1 MDKIAGIDFG
11 ARTAGTTVVSLV
23 LAGKVQLFQCPKGSD
38 ADQFILTIL
47 DRGKPNQVYLDAPL
61 SLPGVYQG
69 LAGCEDYFYR
79 ACDRELSA
87 MSPMFLGGLTA
98 RAMQLRKKLE
108 DGGMKVFETYPAQ
121 LTRLLE
127 LDQTTYK
134 DSIDGLP
141 SLLYAVR
148 PHLTFTLESEPTN
161 WHQFD
166 ALLATIS
173 GWRHKK
179 GEARQYGHEGEGVI
193 LV

>member
-23 LAGKVQLFQCPKGSD
+23 LSGKVHLFQCPKGSD

-47 DRGKPNQVYLDAPL
+47 DMGKPREVYLDAPL
-61 SLPGVYQG
+61 SLPGVYQQLQG
-69 LAGCEDYFYR
+69 HSDYFYR
-79 ACDRELSA
+79 ACDRELGA

-98 RAMQLRKKLE
+98 RAMQLRRKLE
-108 DGGMKVFETYPAQ
+108 DTGIKVFETYPAH
-121 LTRLLE
+121 LTKVLE
-127 LDQTTYK
+127 LDKALYK

-141 SLLYAVR
+141 SLLYAIR
-148 PHLTFTLESEPTN
+148 PLLPFTLESEPTN

-166 ALLATIS
+166 ALLASIS

-179 GEARQYGHEGEGVI
+179 GDAHVYGNSEEGVI